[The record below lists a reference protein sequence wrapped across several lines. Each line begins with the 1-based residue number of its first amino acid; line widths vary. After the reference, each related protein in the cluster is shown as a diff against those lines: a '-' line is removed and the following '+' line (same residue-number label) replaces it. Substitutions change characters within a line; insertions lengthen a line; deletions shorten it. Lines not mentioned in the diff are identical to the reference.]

1 VSAVVVLHDLEGDAP
16 ALVRPVQKGAAV
28 ADVGGGHLDL
38 ADQAE
43 GVDQQV
49 ALDALG
55 LLARVIA
62 GLRRAGPPFS
72 ADLTVWLSMIAALG
86 LASRPSASRSAT

>member
-1 VSAVVVLHDLEGDAP
+1 MHHRAQH
-16 ALVRPVQKGAAV
+16 
-28 ADVGGGHLDL
+28 
-38 ADQAE
+38 QAE
-43 GVDQQV
+43 GVDQDM

-62 GLRRAGPPFS
+62 GFRRAGPPFS

-86 LASRPSASRSAT
+86 LASRPSPRRVG